1 MTYLMLISGLS
12 VALLALLIWRAP
24 RGWQDEDGFHL
35 GDKPYEGIEG
45 KLLPK
50 QRLQP
55 APAARP
61 DRKAA

>member
-35 GDKPYEGIEG
+35 GDKPEGIEG
-45 KLLPK
+45 KSLPK